1 MCKTKILKRNQ
12 LIILVISL
20 MLITAGYLNFQG
32 NQELQNYQNNVAELG
47 DATLVST
54 LPIIEETN
62 DVEQEKIIEETTQTI
77 DVVSDIEEYFI
88 KSKLER
94 ENMYSQL
101 LATYQEIYNNTN
113 ATVEQKENAM
123 QEIAKINKTKNAIMI
138 SENLIIAKG
147 FENVIIFVNEESVS
161 VIVDKEELLEEDIAQ
176 IQNII
181 TREINVEVNQIHI
194 STKWCEK
201 YL

>member
-194 STKWCEK
+194 STK
-201 YL
+201 

>member
-1 MCKTKILKRNQ
+1 MNMKILKRNQ
-12 LIILVISL
+12 LIVLLISL

-101 LATYQEIYNNTN
+101 LATYQEI
-113 ATVEQKENAM
+113 
-123 QEIAKINKTKNAIMI
+123 
-138 SENLIIAKG
+138 
-147 FENVIIFVNEESVS
+147 
-161 VIVDKEELLEEDIAQ
+161 
-176 IQNII
+176 
-181 TREINVEVNQIHI
+181 
-194 STKWCEK
+194 
-201 YL
+201 